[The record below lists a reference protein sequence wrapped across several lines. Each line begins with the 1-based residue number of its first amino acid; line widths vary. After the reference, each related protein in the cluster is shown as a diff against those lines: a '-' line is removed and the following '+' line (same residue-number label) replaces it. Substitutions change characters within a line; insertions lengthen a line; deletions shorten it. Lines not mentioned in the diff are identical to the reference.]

1 MEFFLRR
8 QAKAELR
15 KRRRAMRKSI
25 PENARAARSAKIV
38 DTVVAD
44 PAFAAARRI
53 ALFWPML
60 DRNEIDIR
68 PLDRIARAQG
78 KVVAYPL
85 LLDLPAADEREIE
98 PGSRPEDMRLMVADP
113 SVLEE
118 RGHGFAEPPSTALP
132 VAIDADLLVIVP
144 ALAVDPNGHRIGY
157 GRGYYDRLLARIA
170 PPAFALAVAYDFDVV
185 AEVPVTEG
193 DYPVDTIVTDART
206 FRVVRTS
213 PG

>member
-1 MEFFLRR
+1 MESFLRR

-15 KRRRAMRKSI
+15 KRRRAMRKSV
-25 PENARAARSAKIV
+25 PESARAARSAKIV
-38 DTVVAD
+38 ETVVAD
-44 PAFAAARRI
+44 PAFVAARRL

-60 DRNEIDIR
+60 DRSEIDVR

-85 LLDLPAADEREIE
+85 LLDPPAADERELE
-98 PGSRPEDMRLMVADP
+98 PHSPEDMRLMVADP

-144 ALAVDPNGHRIGY
+144 ALAVDPTGHRIGY

-170 PPAFALAVAYDFDVV
+170 PPAFALAVAYDFE

-193 DYPVDTIVTDART
+193 DYPVDMIVTDART
-206 FRVVRTS
+206 FRIVRAS
-213 PG
+213 PT